1 MLFLATLIWGSTFVA
16 QSLGMDHVGPFTF
29 QAIRCGIGAI
39 ALLPI
44 IYLFDRKDGHG
55 KEFWVRFTDRTLWK
69 AAISCAIPLFFAT
82 NLQQMGMVTVDAG
95 KSGFLTAMYIVFV
108 PVFRVFQHKKASP
121 MVPISVVIAVVG
133 LYFLSCMG
141 VTSVSTGDLLLL
153 ACAVAFALQI
163 LFVDK
168 YVDRVDGLRLNCLQ
182 AAICA
187 IGSSVVMFLTE
198 TPTVAGIQGSF
209 WALCYAGV
217 LSMGIAYSLQILGQ
231 KHLEPTLASLVMSLE
246 SVIAVLCG
254 VIFLRETM
262 TTWEILGCIL
272 VFAAVILSQIPVKE
286 KNTADR

>member
-1 MLFLATLIWGSTFVA
+1 MLFLATLLWGSTFVA

-29 QAIRCGIGAI
+29 QAVRCGIGAV

-44 IYLFDRKDGHG
+44 IWLFDRRDGHG
-55 KEFWVRFTDRTLWK
+55 ADFWKRFTDKTLWK
-69 AAISCAIPLFFAT
+69 AAIACAIPLFFAT

-108 PVFRVFQHKKASP
+108 PVFGIFQHKKPSP
-121 MVPISVVIAVVG
+121 MVPVSVVIAVVG

-168 YVDRVDGLRLNCLQ
+168 YVGQVDPLRLNCLQ
-182 AAICA
+182 AALCSV
-187 IGSSVVMFLTE
+187 GSTIVMLLTE
-198 TPTVAGIQGSF
+198 APTIEGIQGSI

-217 LSMGIAYSLQILGQ
+217 LSMGAAYSLQILGQ
-231 KHLEPTLASLVMSLE
+231 KHLEPTLASLIMSLE

-254 VIFLRETM
+254 CIFLKETM
-262 TTWEILGCIL
+262 TGWEILGCVL
-272 VFAAVILSQIPVKE
+272 VFIAVILSQIPVKT
-286 KNTADR
+286 KAPS

>member
-1 MLFLATLIWGSTFVA
+1 MLFLATLLWGSTFVA

-29 QAIRCGIGAI
+29 QAVRCGIGAI

-44 IYLFDRKDGHG
+44 IFLFDLKSGNGADFF
-55 KEFWVRFTDRTLWK
+55 KSFTDKKLWK
-69 AAISCAIPLFFAT
+69 AAISCAVPLFFAA

-108 PVFRVFQHKKASP
+108 PVIGFFLRKKTSP
-121 MVPISVVIAVVG
+121 MVPLSVVIAVIG

-163 LFVDK
+163 IFVDK
-168 YVDRVDGLRLNCLQ
+168 YVGQVDPLRLNCLQ
-182 AAICA
+182 AALCS
-187 IGSSVVMFLTE
+187 IGSAIVMFLTE
-198 TPTVAGIQGSF
+198 TPTVEGIAGSF

-231 KHLEPTLASLVMSLE
+231 KYLEPTLASLIMSLE

-254 VIFLRETM
+254 CIFLKETM
-262 TTWEILGCIL
+262 TGWEILGCVL
-272 VFAAVILSQIPVKE
+272 VFSAVILSQIPVKA
-286 KNTADR
+286 KK